1 MCTIVICP
9 NCGKETPEGKFCE
22 SCGAS
27 VQTTQT
33 FQQPSQ
39 GTNLAKKNPI
49 LALILSLII
58 CGVGQMYNGQLLKGV
73 IMLVA
78 TIIMAIATLWPISL
92 IMAAFAGIFIYGI
105 FDRVLHVPF
114 PTGQLF
120 LWLNLAS

>member
-27 VQTTQT
+27 VQTTLT
-33 FQQPSQ
+33 FQQPVAQQPVYTQQPSQ

-92 IMAAFAGIFIYGI
+92 IIVVYSMYDAYTTAQKINNGE
-105 FDRVLHVPF
+105 VV
-114 PTGQLF
+114 
-120 LWLNLAS
+120 